1 MGAANVKLLQGVKTM
16 SKSIGK
22 SLQETIEANEKAE
35 AIKIINEVSNL
46 LADNSDYEDYL
57 KPKLEKLLKYVNQ

>member
-1 MGAANVKLLQGVKTM
+1 M

-57 KPKLEKLLKYVNQ
+57 KPKLEKLLKFVNQ

>member
-1 MGAANVKLLQGVKTM
+1 M

-57 KPKLEKLLKYVNQ
+57 KPKLEKLLKWRYRQDCLDVS

>member
-1 MGAANVKLLQGVKTM
+1 MTLYVIDCRKDAIQH
-16 SKSIGK
+16 I
-22 SLQETIEANEKAE
+22 SLQNF
-35 AIKIINEVSNL
+35 INEVSNL